1 MSAVVING
9 KALAAKR
16 KEELKR
22 EIEGL
27 KGKGL
32 TPGLAVVLVGENPAS
47 VTYVRSKEKACK
59 EVGIYSEVIRL
70 PENISEAELLD
81 VIDGLNGREEIHGIL
96 VQLPLPNH
104 IDEKAVIGRIA
115 VEKDVD
121 GFSPVNLGKLVRN
134 EKGLY
139 PCTPLGVMDLLEE
152 TGEPLEGKN
161 ALVIGR
167 SNIVGKP
174 LSLLLLHR
182 NMTVTIA
189 HSRTQNLAR
198 IAREADVLI
207 AAVGRPKMITADYVK
222 PGAIVIDVGINRDE
236 NGKLVGDV
244 DEESVRD
251 IAGYLTPVPGGVGP
265 MTIAMLLYNT
275 VEAAKNQ
282 KMGW

>member
-1 MSAVVING
+1 MSAVIING

-81 VIDGLNGREEIHGIL
+81 VIDRLNGREEIHGIL

-152 TGEPLEGKN
+152 TGEPMEGKN

-244 DEESVRD
+244 DEESVRH

>member
-22 EIEGL
+22 EIEGF

-81 VIDGLNGREEIHGIL
+81 VIDRLNGREEIHGIL

-152 TGEPLEGKN
+152 TGEPLKGKN